1 MPTSCLLNSTLEGK
15 HSEGARKEQS
25 SVGGIEPCLTSISGD
40 IYVGYLEI
48 VIVED
53 DDDDAGV
60 VYNAMKDQYKVYAD
74 GEKVESG
81 SWSDSPFVG
90 IKKIKLLISIILF
103 LVDRK
108 GWDSNSWARSGQ
120 LGRRL

>member
-15 HSEGARKEQS
+15 HFEGARKEQS
-25 SVGGIEPCLTSISGD
+25 SVGGIETCLTSISGD

-48 VIVED
+48 VIVD

-60 VYNAMKDQYKVYAD
+60 VYNAMKDMYKVYAD

-90 IKKIKLLISIILF
+90 IKKIKLLINIILF